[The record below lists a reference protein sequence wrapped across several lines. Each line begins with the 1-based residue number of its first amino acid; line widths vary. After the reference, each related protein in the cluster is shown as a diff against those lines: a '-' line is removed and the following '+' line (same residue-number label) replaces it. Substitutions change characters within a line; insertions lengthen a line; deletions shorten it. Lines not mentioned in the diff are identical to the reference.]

1 MMNIIVYIATSIDG
15 YIADKNGQLDWLT
28 NIENPTESDFGF
40 FEFMENI
47 DAIVM
52 GRVTF
57 ETVLSFGIDW
67 PYEKPVYVLSHTLSE
82 LPHDLPENVKLLA
95 GTAKEIIH
103 RLEADGYHNIY
114 LDGGSTVQEF
124 FAQNLVDEL
133 IITRAPIILGEG
145 KSLFKT
151 LPQSIH
157 FKHIKTHVY
166 IDSLVKTHYRKC

>member
-1 MMNIIVYIATSIDG
+1 MTNIIVYIATSIDG

-28 NIENPTESDFGF
+28 SIENPTESDFGF
-40 FEFMENI
+40 FEFIAGI

-67 PYEKPVYVLSHTLSE
+67 PYEKPVYVLSNSLVTLPDN
-82 LPHDLPENVKLLA
+82 LPANVKLLA
-95 GTAKEIIH
+95 GSAQEIIH
-103 RLEADGYHNIY
+103 QLEVDGYHNIY

-124 FAQNLVDEL
+124 FAQDLVDEL

-151 LPQSIH
+151 LPQSTS
-157 FKHIKTHVY
+157 FKHIKTQVY
-166 IDSLVKTHYRKC
+166 LDALVKTHYRKC